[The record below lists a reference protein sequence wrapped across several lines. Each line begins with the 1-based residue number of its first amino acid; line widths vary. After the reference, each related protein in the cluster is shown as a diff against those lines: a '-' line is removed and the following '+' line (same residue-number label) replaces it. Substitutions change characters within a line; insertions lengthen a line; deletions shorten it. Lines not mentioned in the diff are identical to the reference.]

1 MRKQL
6 FYRCLLWLAIWAGN
20 MGINRAQSVVLTLG
34 ETIELAAD
42 SSLEAFRTR
51 NLYLSGYWEF
61 RNYKAERLPSLT
73 LNLTPAQYY
82 HDITRRYDSEADID
96 VYRTQQS
103 FYAGGNLEIKQN
115 FDWLGGSFYVDT
127 DLGYMRYFGDQTYNQ
142 FTSVPIRIGY
152 MQDLIG
158 YNAFRWEKKIEPLK
172 YEKVKKELLYNIE
185 GISEQATNYFFE
197 LAMAQ
202 VEYDMARENV
212 ANSDTDK
219 RPQYPAERRYRLET
233 GDVQSLLIP
242 EYGEGDKYPSAV
254 ALTPKGTGYPGRSG
268 FEFGPRE

>member
-96 VYRTQQS
+96 VYLAFMWIPIWGICVISVIRPT
-103 FYAGGNLEIKQN
+103 
-115 FDWLGGSFYVDT
+115 
-127 DLGYMRYFGDQTYNQ
+127 
-142 FTSVPIRIGY
+142 TSS
-152 MQDLIG
+152 L
-158 YNAFRWEKKIEPLK
+158 
-172 YEKVKKELLYNIE
+172 
-185 GISEQATNYFFE
+185 
-197 LAMAQ
+197 
-202 VEYDMARENV
+202 
-212 ANSDTDK
+212 
-219 RPQYPAERRYRLET
+219 RYRS
-233 GDVQSLLIP
+233 G
-242 EYGEGDKYPSAV
+242 SAICR
-254 ALTPKGTGYPGRSG
+254 T
-268 FEFGPRE
+268 

>member
-127 DLGYMRYFGDQTYNQ
+127 DLGYMRYFGDQT
-142 FTSVPIRIGY
+142 
-152 MQDLIG
+152 
-158 YNAFRWEKKIEPLK
+158 
-172 YEKVKKELLYNIE
+172 
-185 GISEQATNYFFE
+185 
-197 LAMAQ
+197 
-202 VEYDMARENV
+202 
-212 ANSDTDK
+212 
-219 RPQYPAERRYRLET
+219 
-233 GDVQSLLIP
+233 
-242 EYGEGDKYPSAV
+242 
-254 ALTPKGTGYPGRSG
+254 
-268 FEFGPRE
+268 